1 MGISCSCCLH
11 PYHHLLPLQF
21 FEIPCL
27 RGSVGMHHSH
37 FDREQVPEILALVP
51 RVSLLNA
58 KPIQKAKVL
67 LRNPLWPDGS
77 GIHFQN

>member
-1 MGISCSCCLH
+1 MSISCSCCLH
-11 PYHHLLPLQF
+11 PYHHLPPLQF
-21 FEIPCL
+21 FQISCL
-27 RGSVGMHHSH
+27 RGSVGVHHSH
-37 FDREQVPEILALVP
+37 FDRERVPEILALVP

-58 KPIQKAKVL
+58 KLIQKAKVL